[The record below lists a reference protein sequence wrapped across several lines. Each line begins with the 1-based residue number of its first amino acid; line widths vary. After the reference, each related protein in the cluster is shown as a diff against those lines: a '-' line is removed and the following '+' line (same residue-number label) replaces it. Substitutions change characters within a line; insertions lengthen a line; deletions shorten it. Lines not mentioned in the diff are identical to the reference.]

1 MLIFFY
7 FYIKKLYNI
16 VILYNM
22 DNSVNAN
29 VNQNTYF
36 SDTSICEIIM
46 IIFIAFLAYYILIDG
61 NNLSSEGFASMKPS
75 SGFEEIP
82 QKVSFNE
89 NKLKDITAEY
99 TPEMIDEDHPLLNE
113 EPVKKKKTHKIRKMK
128 RTAGI
133 NPSDLTGG
141 DRSLLL
147 MNENAKQN
155 NRSYNCNLLGLNSD
169 DMDDF
174 KKNYYGMYAHQIECP
189 KNCHMN
195 KLGMKKCDLESNKD
209 CNGVFTT
216 EYNNPDVYSLN
227 YMALLNNNN
236 KPCVTCTERPMGDST
251 REIKNEK
258 FATLPD
264 EMKMKDRER
273 VQKMKLTNA
282 NLSNTVNFE
291 DNVYLNSIGETSV
304 DKIAEIRTE
313 CATGTCN
320 FKDYGKSIQNVYDN
334 LLDTPVYNK
343 RGVCA
348 PYQLTGLDLSQ
359 DNYASYN

>member
-1 MLIFFY
+1 
-7 FYIKKLYNI
+7 

-22 DNSVNAN
+22 DNIANAN
-29 VNQNTYF
+29 AGQDTYF

-46 IIFIAFLAYYILIDG
+46 VIFIAFLAYYILIDG
-61 NNLSSEGFASMKPS
+61 NSLSSEGFASAKPS

-82 QKVSFNE
+82 KKVSFGE
-89 NKLKDITAEY
+89 NKLKNIAAEY
-99 TPEMIDEDHPLLNE
+99 TPEIVNEDHPLLNDDTV
-113 EPVKKKKTHKIRKMK
+113 VKKKKTHKIRKMK
-128 RTAGI
+128 RSVGI
-133 NPSDLTGG
+133 SPSDLTGG

-155 NRSYNCNLLGLNSD
+155 SRSYNCNLLGLNSD
-169 DMDDF
+169 DMDEF

-189 KNCHMN
+189 KNCYMN
-195 KLGMKKCDLESNKD
+195 KLGMKKCDLESDKD

-216 EYNNPDVYSLN
+216 DYNNPDVYALN

-236 KPCVTCTERPMGDST
+236 KPCVTCTERPLREST

-273 VQKMKLTNA
+273 AQKMKLTNA

-291 DNVYLNSIGETSV
+291 DNVYLNSIGETPV
-304 DKIAEIRTE
+304 DKMAEIRT
-313 CATGTCN
+313 CATGTCGL
-320 FKDYGKSIQNVYDN
+320 KDYGKSIQNVYDN

-343 RGVCA
+343 RGACD
-348 PYQLTGLDLSQ
+348 PYQITGINENQ
-359 DNYASYN
+359 FGDNFAGYN